1 MSKKQL
7 SGLAKVL
14 VFLSDILTSP
24 AITSANVTIG
34 VTALTKKYTRTL
46 GTSFITEGF
55 LSGDVVLIAGF
66 VDGDSNGLKTIDT
79 VASTYFTVVEAV
91 GVNEGGTGDELVILS
106 AREVS
111 TAHGLNKTPALAFVT
126 INSTVAEEHFTVTPG
141 THDAINCKFTVTP
154 GLLYQVVAVA

>member
-24 AITSANVTIG
+24 AIGTGAMTIS
-34 VTALTKKYTRTL
+34 VTASTKKYTRTG
-46 GTSFITEGF
+46 GTSFVTQGF

-66 VDGDSNGLKTIDT
+66 ADGDSNGLKTLDSVT
-79 VASTYFTVVEAV
+79 SNYFTTIEAT
-91 GVNEGGTGDELVILS
+91 GINEAGGGNESAILT